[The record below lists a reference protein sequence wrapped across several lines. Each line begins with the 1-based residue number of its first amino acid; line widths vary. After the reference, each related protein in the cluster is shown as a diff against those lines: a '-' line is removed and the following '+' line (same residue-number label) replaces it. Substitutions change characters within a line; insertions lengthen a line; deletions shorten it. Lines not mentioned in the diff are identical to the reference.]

1 MRERKLD
8 KYKHDFYTNRESE
21 MKLLIMK
28 GVSIGRAIE
37 KELPSME
44 ADMLDTQRMEDPQN
58 EIEDL
63 EHLDKKPNGWHENDY
78 LTALE
83 RLELKQS
90 HPLAY

>member
-1 MRERKLD
+1 MAEEEDNIFGQIGLAGLIIIVVVTLVLLYLCFSWIKATVQQTMRERKLE

-44 ADMLDTQRMEDPQN
+44 ADMLDT
-58 EIEDL
+58 
-63 EHLDKKPNGWHENDY
+63 
-78 LTALE
+78 
-83 RLELKQS
+83 
-90 HPLAY
+90 